1 MGNWIVSQN
10 HGYHGQKETYV
21 TALGNIHY
29 GAVTTTR
36 MFRVECNN
44 HIEDVTVRYFNGQNK
59 ISICDINFATL
70 CWLERCNAFKAI
82 RSQFYN

>member
-1 MGNWIVSQN
+1 MGNWKVSQN

-21 TALGNIHY
+21 TALGNILY

-36 MFRVECNN
+36 MFRVEYNN
-44 HIEDVTVRYFNGQNK
+44 HVEDVTVQYSNSTNK
-59 ISICDINFATL
+59 ISISDLSISTL

-82 RSQFYN
+82 RNQFYK